1 MAQADIVADLGELF
15 LGSRL
20 KRLAERM
27 QGGASRFVGEMGLKV
42 QPTHMGLLAAL
53 DRAPM
58 TVGELVEAVGASQP
72 GVTRSAGQL
81 VRMGLVE
88 TVRAKDRRQKTLR
101 LTRKGEAQMTRIKL
115 QIWPRLDQAVKSITG
130 GLSGGF
136 LDQIAAIEAA
146 LAAKPL
152 ELRAHQAP
160 LPALRIREY
169 APKLQ
174 HHFHDINAEWIAA
187 MFKLEAVDREVLED
201 PQAHIL
207 DGGGAILFVEA
218 PGLGI
223 VGTCAIRKTG
233 PKSAELTKMGVRA
246 AARGLKAGEFLL
258 AAAIARARK
267 LKIEEFYLL
276 TNSKCQ
282 SAIHLYEKL
291 GFVHDAGIMAKYGAR
306 YKRCDVAMRFT
317 GWPRAGARRQA

>member
-1 MAQADIVADLGELF
+1 MAQADVIADLGELF

-53 DRAPM
+53 DRGPM
-58 TVGELVEAVGASQP
+58 TVGQLVEAVGASQP
-72 GVTRSAGQL
+72 GVTRGVGQL
-81 VRMGLVE
+81 MRMGLIE
-88 TVRAKDRRQKTLR
+88 TVRSKDQRQKTLR
-101 LTRKGEAQMTRIKL
+101 FTRKGEAMMMRIKL

-136 LDQIAAIEAA
+136 LDQIAAIEKA
-146 LAAKPL
+146 LVAKPL
-152 ELRAHQAP
+152 EVRAQQASI
-160 LPALRIREY
+160 PALRIRDYSPE
-169 APKLQ
+169 LQ
-174 HHFHDINAEWIAA
+174 HDFYDINAEWISA
-187 MFKLEAVDREVLED
+187 MFKMEAIDREVIEN
-201 PQAHIL
+201 PQSHIL

-233 PKSAELTKMGVRA
+233 AKSAELTKMGVRA

-258 AAAIARARK
+258 AAAIERARK
-267 LKIEEFYLL
+267 MKIDDFYLL
-276 TNSKCQ
+276 TNSKCE

-291 GFVHDAGIMAKYGAR
+291 GFAHDAEVMAKYGAR
-306 YKRCDVAMRFT
+306 YKRCDVAMRYR
-317 GWPRAGARRQA
+317 GWSRT

>member
-1 MAQADIVADLGELF
+1 MAQADVIADLGELF

-27 QGGASRFVGEMGLKV
+27 QGGASRFVGEMGLAV

-53 DRAPM
+53 DRGAM
-58 TVGELVEAVGASQP
+58 TVGQLVEAVGTSQP
-72 GVTRSAGQL
+72 GVTRGAGQL
-81 VRMGLVE
+81 MRMGLIE
-88 TVRAKDRRQKTLR
+88 AVRGPDQRQKTLR
-101 LTRKGEAQMTRIKL
+101 LTRKGHAQMTRIKL
-115 QIWPRLDQAVKSITG
+115 EIWPRLDRAVKSITD

-136 LDQIAAIEAA
+136 LDQIAAIETA

-152 ELRAHQAP
+152 ELRARETSG
-160 LPALRIREY
+160 LALRIRDYSPE
-169 APKLQ
+169 LQ

-201 PQAHIL
+201 PQRHIL

-218 PGLGI
+218 AGAGV
-223 VGTCAIRKTG
+223 VGTCAIRRTG

-246 AARGLKAGEFLL
+246 AVRGLKAGEFLL
-258 AAAIARARK
+258 AAAIERARK
-267 LKIEEFYLL
+267 MKIDDFYLL
-276 TNSKCQ
+276 TSSKCE

-291 GFVHDAGIMAKYGAR
+291 GFAHDAEVMARHGAR
-306 YKRCDVAMRFT
+306 YKRCDVAMRFR
-317 GWPRAGARRQA
+317 G

>member
-1 MAQADIVADLGELF
+1 MAQADVIAEMGELF

-27 QGGASRFVGEMGLKV
+27 QGGAARFVGEMGLKV

-58 TVGELVEAVGASQP
+58 TVGQLVEAVGTSQP
-72 GVTRSAGQL
+72 GVTRGAGQL
-81 VRMGLVE
+81 MRMGLIE
-88 TVRAKDRRQKTLR
+88 TVRGRDQRQKTLR
-101 LTRKGEAQMTRIKL
+101 LTRKGQTMMMRIKL

-130 GLSGGF
+130 GLDGGF
-136 LDQIAAIEAA
+136 LDQIAAIERA

-152 ELRAHQAP
+152 ELRAKETS
-160 LPALRIREY
+160 LPALRIRDY
-169 APKLQ
+169 APELRRC
-174 HHFHDINAEWIAA
+174 FHDINSEWISA
-187 MFKLEAVDREVLED
+187 MFKMEAIDREVIEN
-201 PQAHIL
+201 PEKHIL

-218 PGLGI
+218 PGLGV

-233 PKSAELTKMGVRA
+233 AKSAELTKMGVYA

-258 AAAIARARK
+258 SAAIERAGK
-267 LKIEEFYLL
+267 MKIDDFYLL

-291 GFVHDAGIMAKYGAR
+291 GFMHDREVMAKYGAR
-306 YKRCDVAMRFT
+306 YKRCDVAMRYN
-317 GWPRAGARRQA
+317 GRP

>member
-1 MAQADIVADLGELF
+1 MTQADVIADLGEIF

-58 TVGELVEAVGASQP
+58 TVGQLVEAVGTSQP
-72 GVTRSAGQL
+72 GVTRGAGQL
-81 VRMGLVE
+81 MRMGLIE
-88 TVRAKDRRQKTLR
+88 AVRSRDQRQKTLR
-101 LTRKGEAQMTRIKL
+101 LTRKGEAQMMRIKL
-115 QIWPRLDQAVKSITG
+115 QIWPRLDQAVKSITE
-130 GLSGGF
+130 GLAGGF

-146 LAAKPL
+146 LAARPL
-152 ELRAHQAP
+152 ELRAAETSI
-160 LPALRIREY
+160 PALRIRDYSPE
-169 APKLQ
+169 LQ
-174 HHFHDINAEWIAA
+174 RDFHDINAEWITA
-187 MFKLEAVDREVLED
+187 MFKLETVDRQVLED
-201 PQAHIL
+201 PQSHIL

-233 PKSAELTKMGVRA
+233 AKSAELTKMGVRA
-246 AARGLKAGEFLL
+246 AARGMKAGEFLL
-258 AAAIARARK
+258 AAAIERARK
-267 LKIEEFYLL
+267 LKIDDFYLL
-276 TNSKCQ
+276 TNSKCE

-291 GFVHDAGIMAKYGAR
+291 GFAHDAEVKAKYGAR
-306 YKRCDVAMRFT
+306 YKRCDVAMRFK
-317 GWPRAGARRQA
+317 GWFRTR

>member
-1 MAQADIVADLGELF
+1 MAQADVIAELGELF

-58 TVGELVEAVGASQP
+58 TVGQLVEAVGTSQP
-72 GVTRSAGQL
+72 GVTRGAGQL
-81 VRMGLVE
+81 MRMGLIE
-88 TVRAKDRRQKTLR
+88 TVKSKDQRQKTLR
-101 LTRKGEAQMTRIKL
+101 LTRKGEATMMRIKL
-115 QIWPRLDQAVKSITG
+115 QIWPRLDQAVKSITNN
-130 GLSGGF
+130 LSGGF
-136 LDQIAAIEAA
+136 LDQIAAIERA

-152 ELRAHQAP
+152 ELRAAQM
-160 LPALRIREY
+160 PALRIRDY
-169 APKLQ
+169 SPALRR
-174 HHFHDINAEWIAA
+174 HFYDINAEWISA
-187 MFKLEAVDREVLED
+187 MFKMEAVDREVIEN
-201 PQAHIL
+201 PQSHIL

-223 VGTCAIRKTG
+223 IGTCAIRRTG
-233 PKSAELTKMGVRA
+233 PQSAELTKMGVRA

-258 AAAIARARK
+258 AAAIERARNM
-267 LKIEEFYLL
+267 KIDDFYLL
-276 TNSKCQ
+276 TNSKCE

-291 GFVHDAGIMAKYGAR
+291 GFAHDAEIKAKYGAR
-306 YKRCDVAMRFT
+306 YKRCDVAMRYR
-317 GWPRAGARRQA
+317 GWSR

>member
-1 MAQADIVADLGELF
+1 MAQADVIAELGELF

-27 QGGASRFVGEMGLKV
+27 QGGAARFVGEMGLKV

-58 TVGELVEAVGASQP
+58 TVGQLVDAVGTSQP
-72 GVTRSAGQL
+72 GVTRGAGQL
-81 VRMGLVE
+81 MRMGLIE
-88 TVRAKDRRQKTLR
+88 TVRGRDQRQKTLR
-101 LTRKGEAQMTRIKL
+101 LTRKGQIMMMRIKF
-115 QIWPRLDQAVKSITG
+115 QVWPRLDQAVKSITG
-130 GLSGGF
+130 GLDGNF
-136 LDQIAAIEAA
+136 LDQIAAIERA

-152 ELRAHQAP
+152 ELRAKEIS

-169 APKLQ
+169 APELRRY
-174 HHFHDINAEWIAA
+174 FHDINAEWISA
-187 MFKLEAVDREVLED
+187 MFKMEAVDREVIEN
-201 PQAHIL
+201 PEKHIL

-233 PKSAELTKMGVRA
+233 AKSAELTKMGVYA

-258 AAAIARARK
+258 AAAIAQAGK
-267 LKIEEFYLL
+267 MKIDDFYLL

-291 GFVHDAGIMAKYGAR
+291 GFMHDREVMAKYGAR
-306 YKRCDVAMRFT
+306 YKRCDVAMRYN
-317 GWPRAGARRQA
+317 GQP